1 MDVATQE
8 TPEAVRAAPIA
19 GGTIATPDDDLNSST
34 ISSPSVNQNNHEV
47 IMPYNNA
54 FDIENLKMN
63 IESVAKKV
71 QNIENNLSSTIIP
84 PHDYKQLYIESLLS
98 RIESLE
104 RCTQYQQEI
113 IRLMQKNPSPHVAS
127 SSAPPSDTQAVI
139 IPVATASSSENA
151 SASAPGQNISIDTTS
166 KKKPLPVKKKAVI
179 IGDSMLGGVRNW
191 QRDGYSVKVNPFGG
205 ATSEDMVSMTDIAL
219 RRDPAILLIHV
230 GTNDLKKKVDT
241 KKHLQRVITN
251 ARSSNANINIGI
263 SAICH
268 REDDKRLINKVKDI
282 NNQLKNFCSH
292 HQVAFIDHDDFDH
305 TCLSKGKLHP
315 NSNGNKSLYM
325 DFDRTI
331 KSMV

>member
-1 MDVATQE
+1 MDVASTQ

-19 GGTIATPDDDLNSST
+19 GGTIATPDDLNSTT
-34 ISSPSVNQNNHEV
+34 ISSVNQNNEEV

-63 IESVAKKV
+63 IESKLYSLNEKV
-71 QNIENNLSSTIIP
+71 QDIENHLSSQITP

-113 IRLMQKNPSPHVAS
+113 IRLMQKNSSPHIAS
-127 SSAPPSDTQAVI
+127 PSDTPSDTQAEI
-139 IPVATASSSENA
+139 TPAATASLSENA
-151 SASAPGQNISIDTTS
+151 STSAPGQNIIDKTS
-166 KKKPLPVKKKAVI
+166 KKKPLPVKKKAII

-191 QRDGYSVKVNPFGG
+191 QRDEYSVKVNPYGG

-219 RRDPAILLIHV
+219 RRDPAILIVHV
-230 GTNDLKKKVDT
+230 GTNDLKNKVDT
-241 KKHLQRVITN
+241 KKHLQRVIAN
-251 ARSSNANINIGI
+251 ARSSNANMNIGI

-268 REDDKRLINKVKDI
+268 REDDKRLINKVKDM

-292 HQVAFIDHDDFDH
+292 HQVVFIDHDDFDH

-315 NSNGNKSLYM
+315 NFNGNKSLYM